1 MSYALRSI
9 SVLAGLLL
17 VSACGDSSAV
27 SYRIPKDDEAPPAT
41 PAAAAQ
47 PHAAPSGLP
56 AGHPAMP
63 ADTGA
68 PAASPGADMASTPVI
83 KADGPGLK
91 WTAPATWHSK
101 PASAMRKASYSVEG
115 DAGATADVA
124 ITAFPGDVGGELAN
138 VNRWRGQLS
147 LPAVAEADLASVV
160 TRREQS
166 GLHLTI
172 VDFSSAEGQRMIAA
186 LVPYNGA
193 TWFFKLTGPAP
204 LVAREK
210 DAFLAFLGSIQ
221 TP

>member
-1 MSYALRSI
+1 MSHALRSI

-17 VSACGDSSAV
+17 LSACGDSSAV
-27 SYRIPKDDEAPPAT
+27 AYRIPKDDEAPPAT
-41 PAAAAQ
+41 PAAQ
-47 PHAAPSGLP
+47 PHSAPSGLP

-63 ADTGA
+63 AAT
-68 PAASPGADMASTPVI
+68 PGADMASTPVI
-83 KADGPGLK
+83 KAEGPGLK

-101 PASAMRKASYSVEG
+101 AASAMRKASYSVEG
-115 DAGATADVA
+115 DAGTTADVA

-172 VDFSSAEGQRMIAA
+172 VDFSSTEGQRMIAA

-193 TWFFKLTGPAP
+193 TWFFKLTGPVD
-204 LVAREK
+204 LVAKEK
-210 DAFLAFLGSIQ
+210 PAFTAFLQSLSA
-221 TP
+221 P